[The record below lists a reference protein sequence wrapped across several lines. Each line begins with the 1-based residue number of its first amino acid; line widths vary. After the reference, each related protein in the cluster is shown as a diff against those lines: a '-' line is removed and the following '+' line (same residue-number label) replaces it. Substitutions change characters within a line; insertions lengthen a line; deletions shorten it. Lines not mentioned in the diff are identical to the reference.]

1 MTARLVAILSAA
13 LPASLLLAFFVTST
27 ATAVPLGFNC
37 ITNNN
42 AADCAIGEAQL
53 SVEVTDLTGGQV
65 LFEFSNAGL
74 ADSSITDVYFDDGT
88 LLGIA
93 GLIDADDGAL
103 GPMGDPNVDFSEGA
117 SPGNLPGGN
126 PVGFVATAGFLADA
140 DPPPSGNGV
149 DPLETLGI
157 VFDLQIGGTFA
168 DVIAE
173 LTNGDLRI
181 GIHVQAFDGGGSESF
196 VNLPIPEPSAALLIG
211 MGLSILASRRR

>member
-1 MTARLVAILSAA
+1 MKRWIAILSAA
-13 LPASLLLAFFVTST
+13 LPASLFLAFFVTSN
-27 ATAVPLGFNC
+27 AAAIPLGFSC
-37 ITNNN
+37 ITNNS
-42 AADCAIGEAQL
+42 AVDCGIGEVQL
-53 SVEVTDLTGGQV
+53 SVDVTDLGSGQV
-65 LFEFSNAGL
+65 LFEFFNAGP
-74 ADSSITDVYFDDGT
+74 ANSSIADVYFDDGT

-126 PVGFVATAGFLADA
+126 SVGFVATAGFLADS
-140 DPPPSGNGV
+140 DPPIPSNGV
-149 DPLETLGI
+149 NPYQSLGV
-157 VFDLQIGGTFA
+157 VFDLQFGGTFA

-173 LTNGDLRI
+173 LTNGDLRV
-181 GIHVQAFDGGGSESF
+181 GIHVQDFDGGGSDSF